1 MDKHFLHKIGVFFAL
16 LTLFFFLISTTAFSN
31 IQVVMTDKLH
41 GSGKALDNI
50 IIIEIDDESINKI
63 GRWPWERDVFA
74 EIFLKL
80 KGAKI
85 IGADLSFFETSNN
98 DLFLNTT
105 LQEIDNIVL
114 AAEISGDTLYKPI
127 FDNDFGYVNLISDSD
142 GVVRSL
148 RIDARDDA
156 GPFSLAIYKKAWGES
171 NSKESIKTINFQTP
185 PGGFQSIKVIDL
197 LNNSFDFKNKYVF
210 VGATATDLHDV
221 HMVPTSE
228 GVSMSGV
235 EIQAHI
241 FQNFV
246 LGNFI
251 KKQNIF
257 FTLFLVSLISFVG
270 FFIFSK
276 LKMHFTIPL
285 ILLTIISYAL
295 IGILLFKRFDYIT
308 DFFFFPLA
316 LIVFTGTG
324 IGMNYLEE
332 KKNNAYITEAFGK
345 YVDKDLLKE
354 IIEKK
359 NQLNLG
365 GEKREITIFFSDIRG
380 FTTISEK
387 LAPEELGF
395 LINTYLTKMTE
406 VILEYHGTID
416 KFIGDAVMAFW
427 NAPLL
432 EKDHALLACKSSIAQ
447 IRALEELNKE
457 LKKKD
462 SHPIKIG
469 CGINTG
475 EAVVGNFGSK
485 DRFDYTAFGD
495 TINAASRLEGLTKFY
510 GIDIAISETTYALV
524 KDSMACRK
532 LDAVKLKGKK
542 KPLLIYELCLDENK
556 EFINQYEK
564 ALELYF
570 KSKFK
575 QALSEFK
582 KARNIKEQD
591 ISCGL
596 FIERCKEYI
605 KNPPE
610 KDWDGA
616 FEMKTK

>member
-257 FTLFLVSLISFVG
+257 FTLFLVSLISVVG

-432 EKDHALLACKSSIAQ
+432 EN
-447 IRALEELNKE
+447 EL
-457 LKKKD
+457 
-462 SHPIKIG
+462 
-469 CGINTG
+469 
-475 EAVVGNFGSK
+475 V
-485 DRFDYTAFGD
+485 
-495 TINAASRLEGLTKFY
+495 
-510 GIDIAISETTYALV
+510 
-524 KDSMACRK
+524 
-532 LDAVKLKGKK
+532 VKLGKK
-542 KPLLIYELCLDENK
+542 RFVKMDLDVAK
-556 EFINQYEK
+556 
-564 ALELYF
+564 LYG
-570 KSKFK
+570 K
-575 QALSEFK
+575 
-582 KARNIKEQD
+582 
-591 ISCGL
+591 
-596 FIERCKEYI
+596 
-605 KNPPE
+605 
-610 KDWDGA
+610 
-616 FEMKTK
+616 